1 MTTCKYVEE
10 LAAHIRNAFAAARKH
25 SVEEQKRQ
33 RYYYNRK
40 AGNTNYQTH
49 EAVWLYCPVNKGKRN
64 MKFATPC
71 TGPFEII
78 EQVSGVNYRI
88 RSFGSPRRTQL
99 VHVNRLKRSNS
110 TPSRGHIAHDWCGL
124 KKTVDWKGRQH
135 QQWYLRGRGGSE
147 THQRDT
153 TITSFIEVARRD
165 CQRSWRCNAIMISIT
180 CTSITHRRR
189 DNAFLHKVA
198 LSRRVL
204 TSSVVCLFTPLR
216 VRYCFVSL
224 FSTE

>member
-10 LAAHIRNAFAAARKH
+10 LAAHIRNAFAATRKH

-99 VHVNRLKRSNS
+99 VHVNRLKRCKL
-110 TPSRGHIAHDWCGL
+110 TPAQLCSI
-124 KKTVDWKGRQH
+124 RQKCNGNKE
-135 QQWYLRGRGGSE
+135 QE
-147 THQRDT
+147 
-153 TITSFIEVARRD
+153 RRD
-165 CQRSWRCNAIMISIT
+165 SQFNTKPRTYR
-180 CTSITHRRR
+180 
-189 DNAFLHKVA
+189 
-198 LSRRVL
+198 
-204 TSSVVCLFTPLR
+204 P
-216 VRYCFVSL
+216 
-224 FSTE
+224 

>member
-1 MTTCKYVEE
+1 MGKEMTTCKYVEE
-10 LAAHIRNAFAAARKH
+10 LAAHFRNAFAAARKH

-33 RYYYNRK
+33 RQKEHEICDTVDRAVRDYRTSLR
-40 AGNTNYQTH
+40 GELSHPELRQPQTNPAAYAKNAT
-49 EAVWLYCPVNKGKRN
+49 ETRNKN
-64 MKFATPC
+64 DVTA
-71 TGPFEII
+71 
-78 EQVSGVNYRI
+78 
-88 RSFGSPRRTQL
+88 
-99 VHVNRLKRSNS
+99 NS

-153 TITSFIEVARRD
+153 TITSFIGVARRD

-204 TSSVVCLFTPLR
+204 TSSVACLFTPLR